1 MKPTKLILALFLL
14 PALLFAASPPT
25 KNAVVTNY
33 TVYEESV
40 AGVPVAGL
48 IVKSNLHVGG
58 LEAGKAVFTDANT
71 NLTTAVTPS
80 WFPNYSYEVWYEPF
94 QGGDVAAGTIGSLGW
109 QQQST
114 GVGGGSINFS
124 NSVGHAGVCTL
135 SSSSS
140 ANSIQT
146 LFNSD
151 APNNKPTIFPLNNS
165 VGWTNRI
172 IWRLVNTNDC
182 KIYIGFIG
190 NANFTQSALEN
201 SVAIFYNGTNSN
213 QIMGH
218 TSAGSVV
225 TTTNLGVIQQSTWN
239 TNEIWSHVSGTIFFS
254 LNNGPTASISATIP
268 TTSVTPAASVV
279 KQILGA
285 GLNATLELDEWLF
298 IWSR

>member
-1 MKPTKLILALFLL
+1 M
-14 PALLFAASPPT
+14 
-25 KNAVVTNY
+25 
-33 TVYEESV
+33 
-40 AGVPVAGL
+40 
-48 IVKSNLHVGG
+48 
-58 LEAGKAVFTDANT
+58 
-71 NLTTAVTPS
+71 
-80 WFPNYSYEVWYEPF
+80 
-94 QGGDVAAGTIGSLGW
+94 
-109 QQQST
+109 
-114 GVGGGSINFS
+114 
-124 NSVGHAGVCTL
+124 
-135 SSSSS
+135 
-140 ANSIQT
+140 
-146 LFNSD
+146 
-151 APNNKPTIFPLNNS
+151 
-165 VGWTNRI
+165 
-172 IWRLVNTNDC
+172 NTNDC